1 MSLLLA
7 IAIFFQASG
16 QDDLEKLKKKV
27 ADLETEVEKMMEQK
41 LDQAETGPAKTETA
55 NAFNP
60 SITVFMNAAMRID
73 SAAVEA
79 AGHGHGEESGEDD
92 HDLIDDRFWFR
103 GAELDFRGS
112 VDAYVDAVLLL
123 GIHQESNGE
132 FGTHI
137 EEGYGILKQI
147 PILEAAPL
155 GMKLKI
161 GRYRAPL
168 GSMNKLHQHDWPWTT
183 APLAVSTYLGSE
195 GGTFFESGFAMEG
208 LGLMMQLPSFEGTS
222 LDFELHAARPGKI
235 AITEE
240 VEDPSNPAGVGK
252 LNFFTELG
260 EGNDLSI
267 GLSGYF
273 EELGNRVV
281 VADFLYRWRPT
292 GKFQS
297 LVFGGE
303 WHFVNRNIPGEEETS
318 PNGGFLY
325 LQYQLNWNV
334 YLGARWDHIQGLEE
348 EDEETDVYSAY
359 VSYYTTEFFRMRL
372 GYEHR
377 SSDHEEDDGLNS
389 VFMEFNFVFGSH
401 PAEPWWVNR

>member
-79 AGHGHGEESGEDD
+79 AGHDHGGGGSDPD
-92 HDLIDDRFWFR
+92 FIDDRFWFR
-103 GAELDFRGS
+103 GGELDFRGS

-222 LDFELHAARPGKI
+222 LDFELHAARAGEI
-235 AITEE
+235 AVTEE
-240 VEDPSNPAGVGK
+240 AEDPSNPAGVGK

-273 EELGNRVV
+273 EEPGNHVI

-318 PNGGFLY
+318 PNGGFLF

-334 YLGARWDHIQGLEE
+334 YLGARWDHVQGLEE
-348 EDEETDVYSAY
+348 VDEETDVYSAY

-377 SSDHEEDDGLNS
+377 ASDHEEEDGLNS

>member
-1 MSLLLA
+1 MSIILA

-27 ADLETEVEKMMEQK
+27 NELETQVEKLMEEK
-41 LDQAETGPAKTETA
+41 LDQAETAPAKTESA

-60 SITVFMNAAMRID
+60 SITAFLNAAMRID
-73 SAAVEA
+73 NHTVEA
-79 AGHGHGEESGEDD
+79 AGHDHGGGGTDP
-92 HDLIDDRFWFR
+92 DLIDDRFWLR

-132 FGTHI
+132 FGIHP
-137 EEGYGILKQI
+137 EEAYGILKQI

-155 GMKLKI
+155 GMKLKV

-168 GSMNKLHQHDWPWTT
+168 GTMNLLHQHDWAWTT

-222 LDFELHAARPGKI
+222 FDLELHAARAGKI
-235 AITEE
+235 AVTEE
-240 VEDPSNPAGVGK
+240 ADDPSNPAGVGK

-273 EELGNRVV
+273 EELGNRVI

-292 GKFQS
+292 GEFHS

-303 WHFVNRNIPGEEETS
+303 WHFVNRHITGEEKTS
-318 PNGGFLY
+318 PNGGFLF
-325 LQYQLNWNV
+325 LQYQLNWHV
-334 YLGARWDHIQGLEE
+334 YLGARWDHVQGLEE
-348 EDEETDVYSAY
+348 VEEETDVYSAY

-377 SSDHEEDDGLNS
+377 ASDHEEEDGLNS
-389 VFMEFNFVFGSH
+389 LFVEFNFVFGSH

>member
-79 AGHGHGEESGEDD
+79 AGHDHGGGGSDPD
-92 HDLIDDRFWFR
+92 FIDDRFWFR
-103 GAELDFRGS
+103 GGELDFRGS

-222 LDFELHAARPGKI
+222 LDFELHAARAGEI
-235 AITEE
+235 AVTEE
-240 VEDPSNPAGVGK
+240 AEDPSNPAGVGK

-273 EELGNRVV
+273 EELGNRVI

-318 PNGGFLY
+318 PNGGFLF

-334 YLGARWDHIQGLEE
+334 YLGARWDHVQGLEE
-348 EDEETDVYSAY
+348 VDEETDVYSAY

-377 SSDHEEDDGLNS
+377 ASDHEEEDGLNS

>member
-1 MSLLLA
+1 MSIILA
-7 IAIFFQASG
+7 LAIFFQASG

-27 ADLETEVEKMMEQK
+27 TDLETEVEKLMEEK
-41 LDQAETGPAKTETA
+41 LDQAETAPAKTESA

-60 SITVFMNAAMRID
+60 SITAFLNAAMRID
-73 SAAVEA
+73 NHTVEA
-79 AGHGHGEESGEDD
+79 AGHDHGGGGSDS
-92 HDLIDDRFWFR
+92 DLIDDRFWFR

-132 FGTHI
+132 FGIHP
-137 EEGYGILKQI
+137 EEAYGILKQI

-155 GMKLKI
+155 GMKLKV

-168 GSMNKLHQHDWPWTT
+168 GTMNLLHQHDWAWTT

-222 LDFELHAARPGKI
+222 LDFELHAARAGKI
-235 AITEE
+235 AVTEE
-240 VEDPSNPAGVGK
+240 AANPSNPAGVGK

-267 GLSGYF
+267 GLSGYL
-273 EELGNRVV
+273 EELGNRVI

-292 GKFQS
+292 GEFQS

-303 WHFVNRNIPGEEETS
+303 WHFVNRHIAGEEKTS

-334 YLGARWDHIQGLEE
+334 YLGVRWDHVQGLEE
-348 EDEETDVYSAY
+348 VEEETDVYSAY

-377 SSDHEEDDGLNS
+377 ASDHEEEDGLNS
-389 VFMEFNFVFGSH
+389 LFVEFNFVFGSH